1 MFSQKLSIFCRFY
14 HIDTAFCPL
23 NEEVAIYY
31 KYAFDHL
38 TQHNMRNETGLIEV
52 SREQREYE
60 INFFL
65 GEE

>member
-1 MFSQKLSIFCRFY
+1 MILGIGFQVFSNPVFRFY

-52 SREQREYE
+52 RYQKMRT
-60 INFFL
+60 I
-65 GEE
+65 